1 MNLSSKTPEE
11 LMSLYQTSAPHEAY
25 AAFEELYRRFADRVF
40 SYLLSKLK
48 NNADAEDL
56 VQKVFLKVHES
67 KHLFSDKYTFEQW
80 LFVIARSS
88 FLDHVRSQKRRDL
101 RHEKLA
107 AEPAES
113 PKEEISLGFMDRL
126 EDNEKN
132 LLTLKFIDEL
142 SYQEIALQLNK
153 SEVSLRKTVSR
164 LLNRLKKEEV
174 YE

>member
-1 MNLSSKTPEE
+1 MSLKSSEE
-11 LMSLYQTSAPHEAY
+11 LMSIYQTSAPHEAY
-25 AAFEELYRRFADRVF
+25 AAFEELYRRFADKVF
-40 SYLLSKLK
+40 SYLLSKLR

-88 FLDHVRSQKRRDL
+88 FLDHVRSQTRRD
-101 RHEKLA
+101 RKHEKLA
-107 AEPAES
+107 TETDES
-113 PKEEISLGFMDRL
+113 QKEEMDLGFMDRL
-126 EDNEKN
+126 QDNEKN

-142 SYQEIALQLNK
+142 SYQEIAAQLNK